1 MATDNPDISPREAL
15 LAAWIAAGWSERD
28 FDVVLRQ
35 AAAEGSTEPEPE
47 PEPTGPRYPDVEVEL
62 TGQDGNGFFIIG
74 RVQRALRAAGVSKE
88 ERDAYT
94 AEATAGNYDEL
105 VATTMRW
112 VSVS

>member
-1 MATDNPDISPREAL
+1 MTLTQN
-15 LAAWIAAGWSERD
+15 
-28 FDVVLRQ
+28 
-35 AAAEGSTEPEPE
+35 E

-62 TGQDGNGFFIIG
+62 TGQDGNGFFIVG
-74 RVQRALRAAGVSKE
+74 RVQRALRAAGVSQE

-105 VATTMRW
+105 IQTTMRW